1 MAIQLVS
8 IDRRKGLAVYEQ
20 DGVKRVIKV
29 RFDKDGNPILDAETQ
44 MRLDQLFEDE
54 KGPTIP
60 NTPFA
65 RRLPIT
71 IVPLVPRGGRR

>member
-1 MAIQLVS
+1 MAIRLISV
-8 IDRRKGLAVYEQ
+8 DRRKNLAVYEQ
-20 DGVKRVIKV
+20 DGVKRVIEV
-29 RFDKDGNPILDAETQ
+29 SFDKDGNPILDAKTQ

-65 RRLPIT
+65 RRIPIT
-71 IVPLVPRGGRR
+71 RVPLAP